1 MSGDRRTAELRA
13 EPNAVARTPHV
24 GRHELATN
32 ILGRGEHVRFALLHW
47 LRLCQRTGSYSYIS
61 KAIRSFPLLH
71 SDSDGASC
79 VLRAVFCVCR
89 VCAMC
94 DVRCSVLCCVAGTA
108 PVPAG
113 QRHTKTGQ
121 KANSF
126 SATWHEHGDQRRPKK
141 HKTKKKK
148 RNEMNKMKT
157 NNKAEPQQ
165 QSQRVA
171 WVNMAEQEEREPWA
185 QGHWR
190 HWRLW
195 RHSGTVRWR
204 WSSSS
209 WLDWKWGPVGGDEWR
224 CQTKQMPLG
233 AAEAAAEGKTTET
246 RKLGENCK

>member
-1 MSGDRRTAELRA
+1 MRW
-13 EPNAVARTPHV
+13 
-24 GRHELATN
+24 HERPTLGATN
-32 ILGRGEHVRFALLHW
+32 SPRTFWAEASTCDLL
-47 LRLCQRTGSYSYIS
+47 CCIGSGFVSGLDRI
-61 KAIRSFPLLH
+61 AIYLKLYGVFHCCTPTPMAPL
-71 SDSDGASC
+71 ACC
-79 VLRAVFCVCR
+79 VLCS
-89 VCAMC
+89 VCAECVLCVMC
-94 DVRCSVLCCVAGTA
+94 DVLYCAVWQVPLLFPLAKGIRKLGKRQIVLVPLGTNTA
-108 PVPAG
+108 TRGGPKN
-113 QRHTKTGQ
+113 TK
-121 KANSF
+121 
-126 SATWHEHGDQRRPKK
+126 P
-141 HKTKKKK
+141 KKKK